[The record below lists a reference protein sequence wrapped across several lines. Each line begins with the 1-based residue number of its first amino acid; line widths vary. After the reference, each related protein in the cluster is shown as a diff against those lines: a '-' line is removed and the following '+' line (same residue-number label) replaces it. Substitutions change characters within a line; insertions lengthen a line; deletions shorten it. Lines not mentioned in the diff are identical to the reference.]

1 MRAWLQRM
9 VASVSGDGADWD
21 ALEASLVQADFG
33 ARFAGD
39 FVGRLRDGSWW
50 GTDDVVR
57 VARDA
62 IREGL
67 LVSAV
72 PEPGGPLHV
81 ILMVGVNGTGKT
93 TSAAKLAAWHK
104 RQGRSVRLAA
114 ADTFRAAAGEQL
126 EVWGGR
132 LGVPV
137 TTGAPG
143 SDPAAVAFRA
153 VEEAKGG
160 GESVVIVDTAGRQHT
175 RHNLMAELA
184 KVARVLKKQDPEM
197 PQEAL
202 LVVDANTGGNALAQ
216 AREFSKAVRVTGL
229 VASKLD
235 GSGLGGA
242 IFAIRQ
248 ECGIPP
254 VWAGTGERLEDF
266 VPFDVDTYLDRL
278 FAGV

>member
-1 MRAWLQRM
+1 MRAWLQRL
-9 VASVSGDGADWD
+9 VASVSGGDADWD
-21 ALEASLVQADFG
+21 TLEAALVQADFG
-33 ARFAGD
+33 ARFAKN
-39 FVGRLRDGSWW
+39 FVGRLRGGAGW
-50 GTDDVVR
+50 GTADVVR

-67 LVSAV
+67 GASAV
-72 PEPGGPLHV
+72 PEPAAPVHV
-81 ILMVGVNGTGKT
+81 VLMVGVNGTGKT
-93 TSAAKLAAWHK
+93 TSAAKLAAWHQ
-104 RQGRSVRLAA
+104 RRGRRVRLAA

-126 EVWGGR
+126 EIWGGR
-132 LGVPV
+132 LGAPV
-137 TTGAPG
+137 TTGAAG
-143 SDPAAVAFRA
+143 SDPASVAFRA
-153 VEEAKGG
+153 VEEAKAAGDA
-160 GESVVIVDTAGRQHT
+160 VVIVDTAGRQHT

-184 KVARVLKKQDPEM
+184 KVARVLQKHGPEM

-235 GSGLGGA
+235 GSGLGGS

-254 VWAGTGERLEDF
+254 LWAGTGERLEDF
-266 VPFDVDTYLDRL
+266 GPFDVDTYLDRL
-278 FAGV
+278 FAGF

>member
-1 MRAWLQRM
+1 
-9 VASVSGDGADWD
+9 
-21 ALEASLVQADFG
+21 
-33 ARFAGD
+33 
-39 FVGRLRDGSWW
+39 
-50 GTDDVVR
+50 VV
-57 VARDA
+57 
-62 IREGL
+62 
-67 LVSAV
+67 
-72 PEPGGPLHV
+72 
-81 ILMVGVNGTGKT
+81 LMVGVNGTGKT
-93 TSAAKLAAWHK
+93 TSAAKLAAWH
-104 RQGRSVRLAA
+104 GRHGRRVRMAA

-126 EVWGGR
+126 EVWGAR

-153 VEEAKGG
+153 VEAAKAE
-160 GESVVIVDTAGRQHT
+160 GEGVVIVDTAGRQHT

-184 KVARVLKKQDPEM
+184 KVARVLQKHGPDI

-216 AREFSKAVRVTGL
+216 AREFSKAVRLTGL

-235 GSGLGGA
+235 GSGLGGG

-254 VWAGTGERLEDF
+254 AWAGTGERLEDF
-266 VPFDVDTYLDRL
+266 GPFDADTYLDRL
-278 FAGV
+278 FAGA